1 MKSNL
6 ITRMIVTCLCMW
18 AIGMA
23 ADQNQEIKSINEG
36 VKTQAKV
43 EANVEL
49 QKKLALKEK
58 ALLQTDIKVKQKA
71 TAYQNAKKE
80 ATIKVLQDFPFF
92 RFLVLD
98 FWVLTMTIKKLS

>member
-6 ITRMIVTCLCMW
+6 INKVIVTCMCMW

-43 EANVEL
+43 EANVQL
-49 QKKLALKEK
+49 QKKA
-58 ALLQTDIKVKQKA
+58 AV
-71 TAYQNAKKE
+71 KKE
-80 ATIKVLQDFPFF
+80 ALMQAD
-92 RFLVLD
+92 
-98 FWVLTMTIKKLS
+98 KKAQQKAILYQI

>member
-6 ITRMIVTCLCMW
+6 ITKIIVTCLCMW

-23 ADQNQEIKSINEG
+23 ADQNQEVKSINEG

-49 QKKLALKEK
+49 QKKF
-58 ALLQTDIKVKQKA
+58 IWS
-71 TAYQNAKKE
+71 
-80 ATIKVLQDFPFF
+80 
-92 RFLVLD
+92 R
-98 FWVLTMTIKKLS
+98 

>member
-6 ITRMIVTCLCMW
+6 INKVIVTCMCMW

-49 QKKLALKEK
+49 
-58 ALLQTDIKVKQKA
+58 
-71 TAYQNAKKE
+71 
-80 ATIKVLQDFPFF
+80 
-92 RFLVLD
+92 
-98 FWVLTMTIKKLS
+98 